1 MLRAFHVTAPEALE
15 LRTMEMPSPG
25 PGEIVLGIRA
35 ALTCGTDVK
44 LVRRGHPAMPFPT
57 RIGHEY
63 AGVVLAA
70 GAGARFREGDE
81 IMTTPTAPCGR
92 CGLCQR
98 GSENLCDEAMRSMT
112 LGGFADA
119 LLVPRSIVETNA
131 YAKPPQ
137 LDWAHA
143 AMLEPLSCVVQGL
156 ERIQL
161 RAGESVAI
169 LGAGP
174 IGLMQLLLARAA
186 GAGPVVVIGRHAPRL
201 DAARRTGADAVLDE
215 QALPG
220 DELARSVRELTGGL
234 GADVV
239 IECVATPQG
248 WEQAVPLARRGGRV
262 LWFGGCKPGTTVSL
276 DTYRM
281 HYDEITATGVFHQS
295 PRAVREAQRLLASG
309 EIDVAPLVSERL
321 PLESLPT
328 ALERVARG
336 ECLKIALAP

>member
-1 MLRAFHVTAPEALE
+1 MLRAFHVTGPDALE
-15 LRTMEMPSPG
+15 MRAMEMPSPG
-25 PGEIVLGIRA
+25 PGEVVLGIRA

-44 LVRRGHPAMPFPT
+44 LVRRGHPRMPFPT

-63 AGVVLAA
+63 AGVVLAS
-70 GAGARFREGDE
+70 GAGARFREGDA

-92 CGLCQR
+92 CGLCLR

-119 LLVPRSIVETNA
+119 LLLPRAIVETNA
-131 YAKPPQ
+131 YLKPPQ
-137 LDWAHA
+137 LEWSHA
-143 AMLEPLSCVVQGL
+143 ALLEPLSCVVQGL

-174 IGLMQLLLARAA
+174 IGLMQLLLARAR
-186 GAGPVVVIGRHAPRL
+186 GADPVIVVGRHAARL
-201 DAARRTGADAVLDE
+201 DAARRLGARVLDE

-248 WEQAVPLARRGGRV
+248 WEQAVTLARRGGRV
-262 LWFGGCKPGTTVSL
+262 LWFGGCRPGTTVPL
-276 DTYRM
+276 DTHRM

-295 PRAVREAQRLLASG
+295 PRSVREAQRLLASG
-309 EIDVAPLVSERL
+309 ELDVAPLISETL
-321 PLESLPT
+321 PLESLPQ
-328 ALERVARG
+328 ALDRVARG
-336 ECLKIALAP
+336 ECLKLALAP